1 MDEERAGVFDYLCV
15 IVQGDAGGQEGEK
28 REESQTRSRETRNPD
43 DDKPRITHST
53 CLFVRIKNIF
63 N

>member
-1 MDEERAGVFDYLCV
+1 MFDYLCV